1 MFLSFVVVAL
11 LRIAFYT
18 ALVVL
23 GLYIYRHI
31 RIYRELHQKKHIIKI
46 IVCVC
51 VFVCLCFLGFTEP
64 NVKPRIE
71 MSTVENMYNFLEE
84 TGSSEE
90 YYDFDVGYASGY
102 TGFVNV
108 NTFEYEKKELFE
120 YGEIGGLE
128 IYYKPYKCY
137 RWDATTHLPVDFLGI
152 PDVAS
157 AAEVYLVS
165 SDKVGYI
172 YLDYNY
178 YSVGLIFSGIVHP
191 SFVYRPKIDFDDIV
205 SFLINTGDG
214 SRDQSGDGSMSYYP
228 PVTGN

>member
-1 MFLSFVVVAL
+1 MFLSFIFVVL

-18 ALVVL
+18 VLVAL
-23 GLYIYRHI
+23 GLYINRHI
-31 RIYRELHQKKHIIKI
+31 CVYRKLHQKKHIIKI

-51 VFVCLCFLGFTEP
+51 IIVCLCFLGFTEP
-64 NVKPRIE
+64 EVKPRIE
-71 MSTVENMYNFLEE
+71 MSTIENMYTFLEE

-108 NTFEYEKKELFE
+108 NTFENEKKDLFK
-120 YGEIGGLE
+120 YGEIGDLE
-128 IYYKPYKCY
+128 IYCKPYKCY
-137 RWDATTHLPVDFLGI
+137 RWDTTTHLPVDFLGV

-157 AAEVYLVS
+157 ATEVYLVS
-165 SDKVGYI
+165 SDKVGYV

-178 YSVGLIFSGIVHP
+178 YSVGMIFSGIVHP

-205 SFLINTGDG
+205 RQIRRTNQGTVL
-214 SRDQSGDGSMSYYP
+214 
-228 PVTGN
+228 